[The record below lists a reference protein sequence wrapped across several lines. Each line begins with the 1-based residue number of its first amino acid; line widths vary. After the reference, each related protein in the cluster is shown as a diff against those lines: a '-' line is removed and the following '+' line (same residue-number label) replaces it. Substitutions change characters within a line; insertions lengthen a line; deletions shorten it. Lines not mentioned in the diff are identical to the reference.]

1 VQAVNRLVA
10 VCVIAQSCEV
20 ESRCLYYD
28 LTHVLFFDPFCDR
41 TEVRNGQSVSDDDVI
56 MTSEERSINDDLRRP
71 LMKFDLN
78 TTQSGPKLTAVDAKE
93 TNVQS
98 VVDNIKIS
106 LTNYRV
112 SDLSFICSFIL
123 HIHLYYIL
131 LFHTKRDIKF
141 I

>member
-1 VQAVNRLVA
+1 
-10 VCVIAQSCEV
+10 
-20 ESRCLYYD
+20 
-28 LTHVLFFDPFCDR
+28 
-41 TEVRNGQSVSDDDVI
+41 
-56 MTSEERSINDDLRRP
+56 
-71 LMKFDLN
+71 MKFDLN

>member
-1 VQAVNRLVA
+1 
-10 VCVIAQSCEV
+10 
-20 ESRCLYYD
+20 
-28 LTHVLFFDPFCDR
+28 
-41 TEVRNGQSVSDDDVI
+41 

-106 LTNYRV
+106 LTK
-112 SDLSFICSFIL
+112 LSCFRSL
-123 HIHLYYIL
+123 IHLFIYFAHSSL
-131 LFHTKRDIKF
+131 LHFIVSREKDIKS